1 MYTTG
6 FMRRNVVE
14 RGFCQLEHWCG
25 LATRSKSTPAAT
37 PARRTSPLY
46 GRSSHDQPPN
56 SSCHLYP

>member
-46 GRSSHDQPPN
+46 GRGSHDQPPN